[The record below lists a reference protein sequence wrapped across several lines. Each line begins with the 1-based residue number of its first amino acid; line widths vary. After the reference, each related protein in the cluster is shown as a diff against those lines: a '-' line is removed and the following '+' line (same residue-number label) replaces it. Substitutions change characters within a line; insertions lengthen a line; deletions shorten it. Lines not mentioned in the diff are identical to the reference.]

1 MKLLHPVG
9 DRHQPGFS
17 KEEKEEARN
26 AIYAN
31 IIESIVALLEAMTGM
46 YNFSNWF
53 NLKHFLTFA
62 KSDYILDILVCISRE
77 SWEKFTCEFDFTP
90 YNLRETRILWITIFL
105 IFRNLDWKTCQY
117 QCDFTW
123 NCWKYM
129 NWAKTWIHN
138 IELNYDFDILT
149 WKLL

>member
-46 YNFSNWF
+46 YNCSN
-53 NLKHFLTFA
+53 
-62 KSDYILDILVCISRE
+62 
-77 SWEKFTCEFDFTP
+77 
-90 YNLRETRILWITIFL
+90 
-105 IFRNLDWKTCQY
+105 
-117 QCDFTW
+117 
-123 NCWKYM
+123 
-129 NWAKTWIHN
+129 
-138 IELNYDFDILT
+138 
-149 WKLL
+149 

>member
-46 YNFSNWF
+46 YIVQSET
-53 NLKHFLTFA
+53 FLTFA
-62 KSDYILDILVCISRE
+62 KSV
-77 SWEKFTCEFDFTP
+77 
-90 YNLRETRILWITIFL
+90 
-105 IFRNLDWKTCQY
+105 
-117 QCDFTW
+117 
-123 NCWKYM
+123 YM
-129 NWAKTWIHN
+129 YASHPS
-138 IELNYDFDILT
+138 
-149 WKLL
+149 

>member
-46 YNFSNWF
+46 YNFSN
-53 NLKHFLTFA
+53 
-62 KSDYILDILVCISRE
+62 
-77 SWEKFTCEFDFTP
+77 
-90 YNLRETRILWITIFL
+90 
-105 IFRNLDWKTCQY
+105 
-117 QCDFTW
+117 
-123 NCWKYM
+123 
-129 NWAKTWIHN
+129 
-138 IELNYDFDILT
+138 
-149 WKLL
+149 

>member
-46 YNFSNWF
+46 YKFF
-53 NLKHFLTFA
+53 KLIFPKHFLTFA
-62 KSDYILDILVCISRE
+62 KSVFIQAILVFI
-77 SWEKFTCEFDFTP
+77 
-90 YNLRETRILWITIFL
+90 I
-105 IFRNLDWKTCQY
+105 
-117 QCDFTW
+117 
-123 NCWKYM
+123 
-129 NWAKTWIHN
+129 
-138 IELNYDFDILT
+138 
-149 WKLL
+149 